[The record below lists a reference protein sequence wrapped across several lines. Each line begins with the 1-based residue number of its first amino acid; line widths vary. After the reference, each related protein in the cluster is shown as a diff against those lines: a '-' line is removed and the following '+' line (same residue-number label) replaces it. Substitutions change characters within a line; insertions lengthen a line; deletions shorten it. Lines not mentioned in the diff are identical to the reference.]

1 MKSDINIQ
9 KIVLA
14 CMVKAGT
21 GANAHYNRPSH
32 GLALFPGGKRFF
44 DFGNKRVRADGK
56 CIVYFPKGSSYSINT
71 AELTDCYAVNFELG
85 NNQIFEPFAFTI
97 EHTEN
102 YISNYKSI
110 INLWDRSDASDMLKI
125 KSELYDIIYKIH
137 REYKSSSLSKPKS
150 IIQPAID
157 YISENYT
164 KENIFVEKL
173 AQMCS
178 CSEVY
183 LRKMFSREFG
193 MSPNRYIKQMML
205 KRAEELLLSG
215 IYKVNDVALLSGF
228 NNEGYFNREF
238 KKYYGKPPKEY
249 AKLRS
254 ITNKADI
261 IL

>member
-97 EHTEN
+97 EH
-102 YISNYKSI
+102 
-110 INLWDRSDASDMLKI
+110 MLKI
-125 KSELYDIIYKIH
+125 KSELYDIIYKMH
-137 REYKSSSLSKPKS
+137 REYKSSSLSKQKS

-183 LRKMFSREFG
+183 LRKIFSREFG

-254 ITNKADI
+254 ITNKADR